1 MQLSPTS
8 FLVEMPNVSFDHCDF
23 PIARLISNVI
33 LPLKPGLF
41 NVR

>member
-1 MQLSPTS
+1 MELSPTS
-8 FLVEMPNVSFDHCDF
+8 FLVEMPNVRFDHCYF

-33 LPLKPGLF
+33 FPLKSGLF